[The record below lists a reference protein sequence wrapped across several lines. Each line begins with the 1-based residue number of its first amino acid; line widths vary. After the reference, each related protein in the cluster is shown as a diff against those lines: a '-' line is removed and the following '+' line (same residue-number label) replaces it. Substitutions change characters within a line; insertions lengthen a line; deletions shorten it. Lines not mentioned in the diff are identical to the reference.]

1 MARKKRYRHDPVA
14 LATGRRL
21 AGDDRI
27 EGYFN
32 KLADLD
38 PKLSE
43 LVQRF
48 GWVKDGI
55 YNRTVLDQKT
65 RELLAV
71 AALTLQSQTKQLASH
86 IRFALNVGARKEEV
100 MEAIVQMLTYG
111 GFPVTMNA
119 LDVMRG
125 VFEDLDREEEQES
138 PS

>member
-1 MARKKRYRHDPVA
+1 MARKRRYRHDPVA

-27 EGYFN
+27 RAYFD

-38 PKLSE
+38 PKLSK

-48 GWVKDGI
+48 GWGKDGI

-71 AALTLQSQTKQLASH
+71 AALTLQGQTKQLASH
-86 IRFALNVGARKEEV
+86 IRFALNVGARREEV

-111 GFPVTMNA
+111 GFPATTNA

-125 VFEDLDREEEQES
+125 VFEELDREKAQES